1 MALSKAEEQGRP
13 LFLYLYSFWISAAK
27 EGDLGKKKKKALKA
41 GEEAQRL
48 SGWLQGP
55 AGVCLQAE
63 LPTGRGEH
71 PKKSG
76 VCRKPLGQLMA
87 RPIPALRLQPAA
99 PTPSLWHRL
108 LYLALACLQRQAGV
122 SLPREL
128 LTFVGVALPPET
140 EIL

>member
-27 EGDLGKKKKKALKA
+27 EGDLGKKRKKKALKA

-63 LPTGRGEH
+63 LPMGRGEH
-71 PKKSG
+71 PKKFG
-76 VCRKPLGQLMA
+76 VFRKPPGQLMA

-99 PTPSLWHRL
+99 PTRPSGTDFCTWHLPVSRDKQVFPCQGNCLHLW
-108 LYLALACLQRQAGV
+108 
-122 SLPREL
+122 E
-128 LTFVGVALPPET
+128 
-140 EIL
+140 